1 MSVSALGTRIDRLL
15 IGGFGLT
22 GKAIARFC
30 TLHDIRFAVSESHA
44 LAETDEAWLRTHA
57 FDHEVGGHTLRLLD
71 GVDALVPSPGI
82 PCDAPLLRGAA
93 ECGVL
98 VLSELDLAMASG
110 TPPPIVA
117 VTGTNGKST
126 TVTLIGQLLRR
137 AGLEALVA
145 GNIGLPF
152 IAVVDSA
159 RHADAVVLEV
169 SSFQLEQSRLFRPHV
184 AVLLNLAPNHLE
196 RHGSMAAYKAAKER
210 IFAEQAASDVAILPE
225 ELVSEIDHGEARL
238 VLYDRP
244 LPPLPRGSERLTHVN
259 RLNFAAAVAAC
270 AALLPGFDASSQRV
284 EEFDEA
290 LHLPFRQQEI
300 GSIAGVRIINDSKA
314 TSPAATLAALH
325 SVRGPVVLL
334 LGGRSKKGGYED
346 LAHAVSGFDLRAV
359 IVFGEARDEI
369 AGHLR
374 AARVPFQMT
383 DTLHAA
389 LGAGLALARP
399 GDALLLSPACSSFDA
414 FSSYEERGEA
424 FTRLCQ
430 EKTGFASP
438 LSKDL

>member
-1 MSVSALGTRIDRLL
+1 MSAFALGTRIDRLL

-22 GKAIARFC
+22 GKAVAQFC
-30 TLHDIRFAVSESHA
+30 VSHGIRFAVSESRD
-44 LAETDEAWLRTHA
+44 LAETDEAWLRVHA

-71 GVDALVPSPGI
+71 GVDALVASPGI
-82 PCDAPLLRGAA
+82 PSGAPLLRGAA
-93 ECGVL
+93 ERGVL
-98 VLSELDLAMASG
+98 VLSELDFAMAAG
-110 TPPPIVA
+110 APPPIVA

-126 TVTLIGQLLRR
+126 TVTLIGRLLRR
-137 AGLEALVA
+137 AGLDVLVA

-159 RHADAVVLEV
+159 RRADAVILEV
-169 SSFQLEQSRLFRPHV
+169 SSFQLEQSQLFRPHV

-210 IFAEQAASDVAILPE
+210 IFAEQTESDVAILPE
-225 ELVSEIDHGEARL
+225 ELASEIDHGAARL
-238 VLYDRP
+238 VLYDQP

-270 AALLPGFDASSQRV
+270 AALSPGFDVSSQRV

-300 GSIAGVRIINDSKA
+300 GSIDGVRIINDSKA
-314 TSPAATLAALH
+314 TSPAATLAALQ
-325 SVRGPVVLL
+325 SVQGPIVLL

-346 LAHAVSGFDLRAV
+346 LAHALLGFDVRAV
-359 IVFGEARDEI
+359 IVFGEARGEI
-369 AGHLR
+369 GDHLR
-374 AARVPFQMT
+374 AARVPFQT
-383 DTLHAA
+383 AETLRAA
-389 LGAGLALARP
+389 LDAGLAVARP
-399 GDALLLSPACSSFDA
+399 GDGLLLSPACSSFDA

-424 FTRLCQ
+424 FARLCR
-430 EKTGFASP
+430 EKTGFAP
-438 LSKDL
+438 PPSKNL